1 MFITCRQMVCDYL
14 EICED
19 LEIEVDHS
27 IECDTL
33 TVMRWRC
40 PREDHYM
47 LLCDNHAIISFHNCC
62 PFHEGVR
69 MLYSMLD
76 GPVPQ

>member
-1 MFITCRQMVCDYL
+1 MVCDYL
-14 EICED
+14 KINRD
-19 LEIEVDHS
+19 LELEVDHS

-47 LLCDNHAIISFHNCC
+47 LLCDNHALWFNSYYC
-62 PFHEGVR
+62 PYHGDVK

-76 GPVPQ
+76 RPVPQ